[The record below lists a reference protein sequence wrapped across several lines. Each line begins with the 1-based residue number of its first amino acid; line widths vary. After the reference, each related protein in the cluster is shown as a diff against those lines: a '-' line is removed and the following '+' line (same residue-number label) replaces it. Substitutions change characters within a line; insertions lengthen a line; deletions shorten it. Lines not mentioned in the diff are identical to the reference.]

1 MRLVLCDD
9 NRMLC
14 EALASI
20 LEAHGHP
27 ILAITTC
34 VAGGIAAVAEHRPD
48 ACLLDLCLPDGS
60 GLDAARAMRHYH
72 PDTKVLVLSC
82 LTDPAVLW
90 EAKKIGV
97 TGFLRKDQKP
107 EKILA
112 ALDVIGAGG
121 TVFDPNLSR
130 QPRWRTD
137 AQPRENPLRALTP
150 REMEVMGRIVAGQ
163 STAQMAR
170 EMGVATSTLRSYIK
184 NILTKLGAH
193 TRLQAAAIASRAPR
207 PLSGAICRDAEAPPM
222 GRMQTRAAAH
232 CYWRSS
238 KVKLIVLVYH
248 STGPKG
254 HLEPIEILIEGL
266 AFVDGADAEV
276 EEPAPP
282 LGGKLD
288 SLLHDRVGG
297 EDITAALGS
306 RRVLHVQHR
315 ASREQYGASDHL
327 TVKPGDYQ
335 RDLIREAVMQHP
347 DFIECM
353 CGGYAMA
360 TAEVPFQ
367 YVPEGGNFSPVL
379 VRGDALS
386 QSPPA

>member
-184 NILTKLGAH
+184 
-193 TRLQAAAIASRAPR
+193 AAAIASRAPR

-222 GRMQTRAAAH
+222 SRMQTRAAAY
-232 CYWRSS
+232 CY
-238 KVKLIVLVYH
+238 
-248 STGPKG
+248 
-254 HLEPIEILIEGL
+254 
-266 AFVDGADAEV
+266 
-276 EEPAPP
+276 
-282 LGGKLD
+282 
-288 SLLHDRVGG
+288 
-297 EDITAALGS
+297 
-306 RRVLHVQHR
+306 
-315 ASREQYGASDHL
+315 
-327 TVKPGDYQ
+327 
-335 RDLIREAVMQHP
+335 
-347 DFIECM
+347 
-353 CGGYAMA
+353 
-360 TAEVPFQ
+360 
-367 YVPEGGNFSPVL
+367 
-379 VRGDALS
+379 
-386 QSPPA
+386 